1 MDKKRLVA
9 IRIQGKSGLRKG
21 IKDTLNMLRL
31 YKKHSCVIV
40 QNEKDILG
48 MIKKINNYITWGEID
63 QETLALL
70 IKKRGKLA
78 RKKSLTEEYVK
89 EKLKISIDTLAKEIF
104 EFKRELKEVPG
115 LKLFFKLLPPRGGFE
130 TGGIKEQFSKGGV
143 LGYRKDKINDLI
155 KRMI

>member
-1 MDKKRLVA
+1 MDKRRLVI
-9 IRIQGKSGLRKG
+9 IRIHGKSGLRKG

-31 YKKHSCVIV
+31 YKKHNCVVV
-40 QNEKDILG
+40 QNTKDILG
-48 MIKKINNYITWGEID
+48 MLKKVNDYVTWGEID
-63 QETLALL
+63 QETLILL

-78 RKKSLTEEYVK
+78 RKTSLSEEYVK
-89 EKLKISIDTLAKEIF
+89 EKLKISMDALAKDVF

-130 TGGIKEQFSKGGV
+130 AGGIKEQFSKGGV
-143 LGYRKDKINDLI
+143 LGYRKDKINDLV